1 MLAPSLAQEI
11 ASDTSAVIGFNVL
24 ITDEHGVV
32 IGSGDTRRVGTFHE
46 ASVEV
51 VRTRRPAWHG
61 SAQAH
66 ELRGVRPG
74 ITLPLVVDGEAVGT
88 VGITGSPSRVRRFG
102 LVVRRQIEILL
113 KESVALRSGLLR
125 ERAVEDLC
133 RDLAAFDPG
142 VVEADHLLSRARELG
157 YDLRIP
163 RTAVLADAPGA
174 RVRTL
179 QEMFGD
185 AQDIVAA
192 LGSGRF
198 AILRVTSGSADAT
211 APKAGGTAPKA
222 GGTVPEVDGTAPKAG
237 GTVPEVDG
245 AVLGVGGVARSV
257 PELRDSYHDAADALR
272 LGRLVHPGAR
282 VHLIDDLRV
291 HQTLA
296 AAGGRARARLRD
308 AALGGLR
315 EERDW
320 PVLRESI
327 IAWCEHGASLVRA
340 AEALHVH
347 RNTLVYRL
355 AKVPG
360 LRERTQALYL
370 ACVADLLDERLAS
383 GHPSGKA

>member
-32 IGSGDTRRVGTFHE
+32 IGSGDSRRVGTFHE

-51 VRTRRPAWHG
+51 LRTRRAAWHG

-74 ITLPLVVDGEAVGT
+74 ITLPLVVDGAAVGT

-125 ERAVEDLC
+125 ERAIEDLC
-133 RDLAAFDPG
+133 RDLTAFDPG

-163 RTAVLADAPGA
+163 RTAVVADAPGA

-179 QEMFGD
+179 QEAFSD

-192 LGSGRF
+192 LGSGTF
-198 AILRVTSGSADAT
+198 AVLRVSGGRP
-211 APKAGGTAPKA
+211 AP
-222 GGTVPEVDGTAPKAG
+222 
-237 GTVPEVDG
+237 VDG
-245 AVLGVGGVARSV
+245 AVLGVGGPARSV

-272 LGRLVHPGAR
+272 LGRLVHPSAQ
-282 VHLIDDLRV
+282 VHLIGDLRV
-291 HQTLA
+291 HQALA
-296 AAGGRARARLRD
+296 AAGARARARLCD
-308 AALGGLR
+308 GALGGLR
-315 EERDW
+315 RERDW
-320 PVLRESI
+320 PALRESI
-327 IAWCEHGASLVRA
+327 IAWCENGTNLVRA
-340 AEALHVH
+340 ARALHVH

-355 AKVPG
+355 AKVPD
-360 LRERTQALYL
+360 LRDRTQPLYL
-370 ACVADLLDERLAS
+370 ACVADLLDERLACR
-383 GHPSGKA
+383 P